1 MHKNSLTMLE
11 FHNMSIEKILLATK
25 MDSSAARNMAQEIM
39 AWLEQRNCSAC
50 TACFPYEKDMEDL
63 PWSNP
68 DLILVLGGDGTMLS
82 VVRTLLDLQVSFL
95 GVNLGKVGF
104 LAEVS
109 PLTWKEQLSMVLK
122 SGGRISR
129 RMLLEYSIFRAGSKR
144 DSGVAINELVVSR
157 GELARIISLD
167 LESSQGAMESIRA
180 DGLIVSTPTG
190 STAYCVSAGGPLVHP
205 EMQAM
210 ILTPVCV
217 FLHDFKPLVMPAS
230 ESLLLRIGNST
241 QEAYLTVD
249 GQTGFVLKPGD
260 ELRVKR
266 YHADLQLLMCR
277 DEGFINKLRYKKF
290 FIRG

>member
-1 MHKNSLTMLE
+1 
-11 FHNMSIEKILLATK
+11 
-25 MDSSAARNMAQEIM
+25 MAQEIR
-39 AWLEQRNCSAC
+39 AWLESKHCNTCRAD
-50 TACFPYEKDMEDL
+50 FPYENDIERLSWDRV
-63 PWSNP
+63 

-82 VVRTLLDLQVSFL
+82 VVRTLLDNQVPFL

-109 PLTWKEQLSMVLK
+109 PLTWKEQLNMVLE
-122 SGGRISR
+122 SGGRISHR
-129 RMLLEYSIFRAGSKR
+129 VVLEYSIFRRGRKR
-144 DSGVAINELVVSR
+144 DTGVAVNELVVSR

-167 LESSQGAMESIRA
+167 LESYQGALESIRA

-190 STAYCVSAGGPLVHP
+190 STAYCISAGGPLVHP

-230 ESLLLRIGNST
+230 ESFLLRIGDST

-249 GQTGFVLKPGD
+249 GQSGFVLNPGD

-266 YHADLQLLMCR
+266 YNIDLQLLMCR
-277 DEGFINKLRYKKF
+277 DEGFITKLRYKKF